1 MTLVPIDWQD
11 EEILRQID
19 LLSFGLNLLG
29 DPKKLQLRLVIE
41 LVATA
46 ALAVL
51 DVVFVRRVK
60 DLANDKHLFI
70 DNESDL
76 RRQVEEAKGRRGLDS
91 LYRLSYV
98 FWGPSGHRNLGK

>member
-46 ALAVL
+46 ALAVP

-70 DNESDL
+70 DSL
-76 RRQVEEAKGRRGLDS
+76 ISAGKSKKRKGGVALI
-91 LYRLSYV
+91 V
-98 FWGPSGHRNLGK
+98 CTG